1 MGVREGSD
9 NFIVGFLVGAVSW
22 LPGIS
27 GGIVAVVFGVYER
40 LIDDLNNL
48 RTKIREDFWFLFTLG
63 AGIALGML
71 VMVFV
76 IDYLMG
82 AYLLATMFLFV
93 GLIMGQLPTLIKI
106 TKRGEPTK
114 GSHTLCF
121 SLGIVAM
128 MLLLLLKLHL
138 GGEENGNVIEHSG
151 LLIGIVLSFFAG
163 AVFAV
168 SKIVPG
174 ISGSTVLLAL
184 GLFTWMNHAITSF
197 NLLYLLPFGIGFVL
211 AVFMFAKIMGHIL
224 KEYHHFVYY
233 FITGLTVGSI
243 ILIIAI
249 TEIVGLHDVL
259 IGCAAV
265 VAGVLI
271 SLGISM
277 IRKPD
282 AAKEGC
288 V

>member
-1 MGVREGSD
+1 MGAREGSN

-40 LIDDLNNL
+40 LIDDVNNL
-48 RTKIREDFWFLFTLG
+48 RTKIKEDFWFLFTLG
-63 AGIALGML
+63 SGIILGML
-71 VMVFV
+71 VMVFI

-93 GLIMGQLPTLIKI
+93 GLIIGQLPSLTKI

-114 GSHTLCF
+114 GSHVVWF

-128 MLLLLLKLHL
+128 MLLLLLKLNL
-138 GGEENGNVIEHSG
+138 GDGDGGDTIEHSG
-151 LLIGIVLSFFAG
+151 LFVGIALSFFAG

-184 GLFTWMNHAITSF
+184 GLFTWINHLIASF
-197 NLLYLLPFGIGFVL
+197 DLLYLLPFGIGFIV
-211 AVFMFAKIMGHIL
+211 AVFMFARIMGHIL
-224 KEYHHFVYY
+224 KNYHHPVYY

-249 TEIVGLHDVL
+249 TEIVGFNDML
-259 IGCAAV
+259 IGCAAAA
-265 VAGVLI
+265 AGVVM

-277 IRKPD
+277 IRRPD
-282 AAKEGC
+282 SKEKC
-288 V
+288 A